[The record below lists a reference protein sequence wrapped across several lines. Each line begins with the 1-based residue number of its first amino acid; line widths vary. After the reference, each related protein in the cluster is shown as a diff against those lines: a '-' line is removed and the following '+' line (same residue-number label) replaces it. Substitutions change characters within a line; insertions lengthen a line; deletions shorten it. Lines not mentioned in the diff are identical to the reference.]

1 MATSALLGFLAD
13 VREHNSLAW
22 MHANE
27 DRKKAAQQEFLAL
40 VQTCID
46 DLAAQGEQVG
56 HLDPKSLV
64 FRINRDTRFSN
75 DKSPYNPVFRAHI
88 SPAGRAPV
96 PVGYFVSI
104 APGNSF
110 AGGGLFAPRLKEAVK
125 LVRDAIAA
133 DPETF
138 LSLVEDEAF
147 RARFAFIGMP
157 LKRMPQ
163 GYDAENPAAEYLRCT
178 CWSIEEAIADAV
190 VEDEKALRERLIDSF
205 LSMRAFN
212 VYLNE
217 ALEGFAFPM
226 RS

>member
-110 AGGGLFAPRLKEAVK
+110 AGGGLFGPRLK
-125 LVRDAIAA
+125 
-133 DPETF
+133 
-138 LSLVEDEAF
+138 
-147 RARFAFIGMP
+147 
-157 LKRMPQ
+157 
-163 GYDAENPAAEYLRCT
+163 
-178 CWSIEEAIADAV
+178 
-190 VEDEKALRERLIDSF
+190 
-205 LSMRAFN
+205 
-212 VYLNE
+212 
-217 ALEGFAFPM
+217 
-226 RS
+226 

>member
-163 GYDAENPAAEYLRCT
+163 GYDAETPPPNTSGAPAGRSKRPSPTPSWKTKKPCERGC
-178 CWSIEEAIADAV
+178 SI
-190 VEDEKALRERLIDSF
+190 
-205 LSMRAFN
+205 AF
-212 VYLNE
+212 
-217 ALEGFAFPM
+217 FPCA
-226 RS
+226 RSTRT